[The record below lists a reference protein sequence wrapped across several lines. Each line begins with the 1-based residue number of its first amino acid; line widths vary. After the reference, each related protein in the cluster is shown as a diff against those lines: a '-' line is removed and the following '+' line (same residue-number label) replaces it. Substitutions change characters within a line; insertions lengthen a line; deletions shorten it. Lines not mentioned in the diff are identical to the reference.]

1 MNIDKAVFRFAGSV
15 ILISLL
21 LACLHS
27 AWWFALTAFVGLNM
41 LQASFT
47 GICPVAILLK
57 KFGMKHGAAFC
68 GDASTE

>member
-1 MNIDKAVFRFAGSV
+1 
-15 ILISLL
+15 
-21 LACLHS
+21 
-27 AWWFALTAFVGLNM
+27 M

-68 GDASTE
+68 SDASTE